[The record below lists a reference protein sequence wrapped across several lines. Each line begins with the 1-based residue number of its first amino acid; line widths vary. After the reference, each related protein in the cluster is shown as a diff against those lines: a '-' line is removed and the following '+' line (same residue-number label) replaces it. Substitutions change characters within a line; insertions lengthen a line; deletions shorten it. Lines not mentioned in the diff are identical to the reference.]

1 MPYRLQYIPSKRCY
15 SVRRKKKRKN
25 QKKTRI
31 FSKCTTK
38 EKAQKQIRLLTA
50 VKYNKKFRN
59 KMRETRRRGHSKS

>member
-15 SVRRKKKRKN
+15 SVRRKKTRKN
-25 QKKTRI
+25 QRKTRI

-38 EKAQKQIRLLTA
+38 EKAKKQIRLLTA